1 MLQPLHSRQL
11 LVACLIALLGMGPLA
26 SLARQATPAVSP
38 APATV
43 ETVATGL
50 ANPRGLSFAADGTL
64 RVALVGAAG
73 RNAGVVAIDEGCPRV
88 LLGGFPNSRVAFG
101 LSGVADVAFRDD
113 TLYAL
118 MAGGNI
124 DGGAE
129 HNGLYR
135 IESSGAATLVADVST
150 FIRDHPV
157 GERPPDYDTDGQPYA
172 LLPVKDGF
180 WATEGNSGQLLQLG
194 LDGSVNRV
202 ADLSAGHPIPTGI
215 APAPDGGA
223 YVALFGHGPYAEG
236 ASRVVLVDAGG
247 DLSDVWTG
255 LTLVTSLAMGPDGS
269 LYALE
274 MATGIDVND
283 PASVKPGTGKVV
295 RRTPD
300 GRTEDV
306 VTGLS
311 YPVAMDFGP
320 TGALYIAGP
329 SFGADQGEGSVLRI
343 DLAARHPI
351 DAASATPPAACSG
364 A

>member
-1 MLQPLHSRQL
+1 MVHRPRSRQF
-11 LVACLIALLGMGPLA
+11 LVACLIALLGMGPVA
-26 SLARQATPAVSP
+26 SLARQATPAATP
-38 APATV
+38 AAAAV

-64 RVALVGAAG
+64 RVAIVGAAG

-101 LSGVADVAFRDD
+101 LAGVADVAFRDD

-135 IESSGAATLVADVST
+135 IESTGAATLVADVSA
-150 FIRDHPV
+150 FVRDNPV

-180 WATEGNSGQLLQLG
+180 WATEGNSGQLLKLG
-194 LDGSVNRV
+194 LDGSVSRV

-215 APAPDGGA
+215 APAPDGA

-236 ASRVVLVDAGG
+236 ASRVVQVDVSGG
-247 DLSDVWTG
+247 VSDVWTG
-255 LTLVTSLAMGPDGS
+255 LTLVTSLAIGPDGS

-283 PASVKPGTGKVV
+283 PASIKPGTGKVV

-300 GRTEDV
+300 GRTGDV

-320 TGALYIAGP
+320 TGALDIVGP
-329 SFGADQGEGSVLRI
+329 SFGADQGEGRVIRV
-343 DLAARHPI
+343 DLAAAHPI
-351 DAASATPPAACSG
+351 DATSPTPPAACSG
-364 A
+364 P